1 MAIVIEKLTHI
12 YMPGTPFETAALRGV
27 SLTVDDGSFVGIIG
41 HTGSGKSTLVQH
53 MNGLLR
59 PTSGRVV
66 VEGIDVGAKGADLR
80 ALRQRVGLVFQYPE
94 HQLFEETVRRD
105 VAFGP
110 RNLGLPEAEVDR
122 RVDKALMWVGLDPD
136 KLADRSPFEL
146 SGGQRRR
153 VALAGVLAMEPRV
166 LILDEPTAGLDP
178 EGRSDMLR
186 MMRELRAREGTTIL
200 MISHNMDEV
209 AQVADRVLVMAHG
222 EAILY
227 DTPANVFDDAQ
238 RLRGLGLDVP
248 LMARLSDALRRRGV
262 AVPRGLLTLDAME
275 TFILECT
282 GRGGRDAG

>member
-1 MAIVIEKLTHI
+1 MSIVIEKLTHI
-12 YMPGTPFETAALRGV
+12 YMPGTPFETTALRSV
-27 SLTVDDGSFVGIIG
+27 SLTVEDGSFVGVIG

-80 ALRQRVGLVFQYPE
+80 ALRQQVGLVFQYPE
-94 HQLFEETVRRD
+94 YQLFEETVSRD

-110 RNLGLPEAEVDR
+110 RNLGLSEAEVAR
-122 RVDKALMWVGLDPD
+122 RVEEALSRVGIDPGE
-136 KLADRSPFEL
+136 LGARSPFEL

-227 DTPANVFDDAQ
+227 DTPANVFADAR
-238 RLRGLGLDVP
+238 RLSGLGLDVP

-262 AVPRGLLTLDAME
+262 TVPRGLLTLDAME
-275 TFILECT
+275 AFILERT